1 MSGEDR
7 PGRFKREG
15 IVAANCQTAQI
26 QILTF
31 NFLPTE
37 VKDNTCINLMS
48 SQREG

>member
-15 IVAANCQTAQI
+15 IVAANCQTEQI
-26 QILTF
+26 QILTY

-37 VKDNTCINLMS
+37 VKDNTCMNLMS